1 MQAKAKLRGDH
12 HSFSLLRLLRDELS
26 LPACLFPTSPGGGI
40 GVFGGAGG
48 FSSPCAGEEFAIGFA
63 HQQQDSRGSVL
74 EERDSYSIFL
84 QAHGMAVSCQGA
96 GAMLSV
102 QGNFRVHDG
111 ESCWP

>member
-48 FSSPCAGEEFAIGFA
+48 FSSPCAGEEEFAIGFA

-74 EERDSYSIFL
+74 EERANYSISL
-84 QAHGMAVSCQGA
+84 QAHGMAVFCQCA
-96 GAMLSV
+96 GAMLCP
-102 QGNFRVHDG
+102 GKF
-111 ESCWP
+111 